1 MTTPHHISLTGG
13 LLAVATVVCMGAASA
28 ADVVVSVGTTP
39 TPTPTAPTTSPS
51 VRQQDFVMQLAR
63 ADLSKQG
70 ITEPTTEQ
78 LALAASN
85 VQALRDKGMGWGAIA
100 NSLGLRHGA
109 VVSAANRADQAEKDA
124 LRKTKK
130 PRDTVTPETPD
141 QTTVGVLGRPADA
154 GKGRSD
160 GAGNSGNAGGGKG
173 GGSASSGNSGG
184 NGGGGKGAGNSGNGG
199 GGKGGGNA
207 GGNGGGNSGGKGGG
221 NGGGNSGGKGGGKN

>member
-1 MTTPHHISLTGG
+1 MKTPHTTSLTSG
-13 LLAVATVVCMGAASA
+13 LLAVAAVVCMGAASA
-28 ADVVVSVGTTP
+28 ADVVVTVGTTP

-51 VRQQDFVMQLAR
+51 ARQQELTMQLAK

-85 VQALRDKGMGWGAIA
+85 VQALRDQGMGWGAIA
-100 NSLGLRHGA
+100 NSLGLRLGA
-109 VVSAANRADQAEKDA
+109 VVSAANRADQAEKEA
-124 LRKTKK
+124 LRKTK
-130 PRDTVTPETPD
+130 PRDTVSTDAPEQD
-141 QTTVGVLGRPADA
+141 RVGLALGRPSDA

-173 GGSASSGNSGG
+173 
-184 NGGGGKGAGNSGNGG
+184 AGNSGNAG
-199 GGKGGGNA
+199 GGKGGSSAGGNR

-221 NGGGNSGGKGGGKN
+221 NGGGNGGGKGGGKN

>member
-1 MTTPHHISLTGG
+1 MTTPHHISLAGG

-28 ADVVVSVGTTP
+28 ADVVVTVGT